1 MEFRVTNE
9 SLISLPIS
17 SLASLRPRQRHTPAT
32 QPHVACSH
40 ACSLHSIT
48 QTHTR
53 QHRQERTSNANALL
67 SASSYLEAHHASRR
81 V

>member
-1 MEFRVTNE
+1 MLSRM
-9 SLISLPIS
+9 LS
-17 SLASLRPRQRHTPAT
+17 S
-32 QPHVACSH
+32 
-40 ACSLHSIT
+40 

-81 V
+81 VQLRLSHAPWPGGEARIGRIVQI